1 MMEIPQQ
8 LRHDMLVLLGKLD
21 ALSFPLMWQ
30 ANNEAL
36 NQSYYDLVDS
46 IKTQYESILKRLIAY
61 EG

>member
-1 MMEIPQQ
+1 MEIPQQ

-30 ANNEAL
+30 ANNETL
-36 NQSYYDLVDS
+36 NQSYYDLIDS
-46 IKTQYESILKRLIAY
+46 IKSQYESILRALIGY